1 MVATL
6 SRSATKKGSQVHF
19 EIWRSIRPQLAETSS
34 DVIQESVV
42 SNFFY
47 VIFHFLLFC
56 YLYSQGFIH
65 PSLPLIS
72 FKLRCV
78 SRDWL
83 LSFNRDCVP
92 SMRRYKASH
101 PPWAI
106 SSCMWWWI
114 YSERSSGQACNI
126 AHIIIYMMVV
136 DTLKDYTGNLV
147 GVFRQKG
154 NVLLVIYSR
163 RKSKLI

>member
-1 MVATL
+1 MQQ
-6 SRSATKKGSQVHF
+6 KGITGPLWNLEVF
-19 EIWRSIRPQLAETSS
+19 KTPMAPLAETSS

-42 SNFFY
+42 SNFFN

-83 LSFNRDCVP
+83 LSLNGDCVP

-114 YSERSSGQACNI
+114 QWKIIWTSLE
-126 AHIIIYMMVV
+126 HIKHHHIHDGCRYNWKITRA
-136 DTLKDYTGNLV
+136 TLLEFSVKREM
-147 GVFRQKG
+147 FC
-154 NVLLVIYSR
+154 
-163 RKSKLI
+163 